1 MIEIAAPCFG
11 DVNLGSAGR
20 QSELSRHRD
29 VVRALFFETVAELLV
44 ICWLA
49 LGLQLLLSQ
58 KNRLLTRER

>member
-1 MIEIAAPCFG
+1 MFRAMLIWDRRVA
-11 DVNLGSAGR
+11 

-58 KNRLLTRER
+58 K